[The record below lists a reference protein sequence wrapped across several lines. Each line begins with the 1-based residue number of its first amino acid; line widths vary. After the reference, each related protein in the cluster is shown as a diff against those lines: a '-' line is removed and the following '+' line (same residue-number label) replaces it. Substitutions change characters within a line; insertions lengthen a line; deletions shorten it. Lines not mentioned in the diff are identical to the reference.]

1 MLVRGKDLRKIAC
14 GNPRKHWMHLHT
26 IMRPIATVVDAV
38 DAHFHCHFWRSQWFR
53 RTISQ
58 KSAYIGAS
66 GASGRLNGAACD
78 AGTADLKPDE
88 LVPKIVVKMVR
99 LFFTPPAYT
108 LLHDLA
114 DRSTAT
120 FECLGAVCRAGEGE
134 GLLLH

>member
-1 MLVRGKDLRKIAC
+1 MPSLPTSQTHSPSAPIGVNEAG
-14 GNPRKHWMHLHT
+14 PRSSY
-26 IMRPIATVVDAV
+26 RAVDAV
-38 DAHFHCHFWRSQWFR
+38 DAHFHCRFWRSQRFR

-78 AGTADLKPDE
+78 AGTADLKPGE

-114 DRSTAT
+114 DRPAAT
-120 FECLGAVCRAGEGE
+120 FECLGAVYRAGEGA
-134 GLLLH
+134 GLGFH